1 MQKSLTREEVYE
13 VLKKYDPK
21 LYDYYMREA
30 WYFGFDAVRYAEY
43 LLRQHGE
50 TIENV
55 FSKEESE

>member
-1 MQKSLTREEVYE
+1 MQRRLTREETFE

-21 LYDYYMREA
+21 LYDHYMREA
-30 WYFGFDAVRYAEY
+30 WFFGWEAVRYAEY

-55 FSKEESE
+55 FSKEETK